1 MDYEKLCK
9 SLGKTFRVEVREK
22 EAEWL
27 SKALEFLR
35 IYVTPAETQSAARAV
50 GAISTATS
58 LLLVA
63 LFSSL
68 GGFSM
73 LWLLF
78 VLFPVVLYLYL
89 ARYPILKA
97 DSEKK
102 RARGQ
107 MPEVASY
114 LIMSLRISPN
124 LERAVEFATRH
135 SRGLFKE
142 KLGRIISSVTAGR
155 DNAESGLLKLG
166 EDFGERSDEF
176 RRAMKLVVASTL
188 ERTEERRQETL
199 DKATDVLLDG
209 LSARAERE
217 SRALNTPVMVIFTF
231 GVILPLIFV
240 AIIPFMSLMGLKVG
254 ASAIAIMYAVALP
267 LCLFVVVKFIAS
279 GRPAT
284 LPAPNVPTEKNTS
297 FALVVSVAAG
307 LFLGAPL
314 LLGKRGLGPLEYA
327 PLVWGFAAGVG
338 LFLLLTTVKTRK
350 LRKKTKELEMGFGE
364 TLHQLGIILSEG
376 RPLEDAMRVSDERFL
391 KHAANNI
398 QRLNTPLKAAFFDER
413 FGSLREVHSD
423 TIRGITDILVS
434 ISDKGSN
441 ALANVCFRMSEHIN
455 NLKKSE
461 AEIERALGGIVSSM
475 RIIAMVVGP
484 LVGGMIS
491 SMSVV
496 LADTMVKSQ
505 EASMG
510 FGDKAEPIDPSLI
523 TLIIGV
529 YAMESAAILAL
540 FGAELMGGDDKVMKK
555 YSIGLALPV
564 SVFVFTICAWFASGL
579 FGSIA

>member
-9 SLGKTFRVEVREK
+9 SLGKAFSVEVRER
-22 EAEWL
+22 EAERL
-27 SKALEFLR
+27 GKALEFLG
-35 IYVTPAETQSAARAV
+35 IDATPAETQGAARAV
-50 GAISTATS
+50 GAISMAAS
-58 LLLVA
+58 LLLIA
-63 LFSSL
+63 LLSML

-73 LWLLF
+73 FWLLF
-78 VLFPVVLYLYL
+78 ILVPVVLYFYL
-89 ARYPILKA
+89 ARYPMLKA

-102 RARGQ
+102 KARGQ

-124 LERAVEFATRH
+124 LERSVEFAARH
-135 SRGLFKE
+135 SQGLFKE
-142 KLGRIISSVTAGR
+142 KLSRIIRSVRAGQG
-155 DNAESGLLKLG
+155 NAESGLLKLG
-166 EDFGERSDEF
+166 EDFGEKSDEF
-176 RRAMKLVVASTL
+176 KRAIKLVVSSTL
-188 ERTEERRQETL
+188 ERTEDRRQDTL
-199 DKATDVLLDG
+199 DKAANVLLGG

-217 SRALNTPVMVIFTF
+217 ARALNTPVMIVFTF

-240 AIIPFMSLMGLKVG
+240 AIIPFMSLMGVSVG
-254 ASAIAIMYAVALP
+254 APAIAIMYAVALP
-267 LCLFVVVKFIAS
+267 LCLFVVVRFIAAS
-279 GRPAT
+279 RPAT

-297 FALVVSVAAG
+297 FALFVSVAIG
-307 LFLGAPL
+307 VFLSAPL
-314 LLGKRGLGPLEYA
+314 LFGESLGPLEYT
-327 PLVWGFAAGVG
+327 PLVWGFAAGAG

-350 LRKKTKELEMGFGE
+350 LRKKTKELERGFGE
-364 TLHQLGIILSEG
+364 TLHQLGIVLSEG
-376 RPLEDAMRVSDERFL
+376 RPLEDAMSSSGERFL

-398 QRLNTPLKAAFFDER
+398 QRLNTPLRAAFFDER
-413 FGSLREVHSD
+413 FGSLREVRSD
-423 TIRGITDILVS
+423 SIRSVVDILVS
-434 ISDKGSN
+434 VSDKGSD
-441 ALANVCFRMSEHIN
+441 ALANVCFRMSEHIS

-461 AEIERALGGIVSSM
+461 AEIERALGGVVSSM
-475 RIIAMVVGP
+475 KIIAMVVGP

-505 EASMG
+505 EANMG
-510 FGDKAEPIDPSLI
+510 FGGKAEPIDPSLI

-564 SVFVFTICAWFASGL
+564 SVFVFTVCAWFANEL